1 MWTAFVFSLSTSR
14 SNPAIPTLY
23 GVLADLA
30 FKAGEHEQHDE
41 SLAAGLADARA
52 GVSAGKR
59 RGTPEPVRRAKGSL
73 QTPGGAGGGSNDSL
87 GAEKAPPMTPP
98 TAAGARGVGITT
110 PKSATSSWWGST
122 TPVASPV
129 VSDPLATP
137 ETPSGTPSV
146 RPGGGGG
153 KAKAKQKEIHAVLL
167 LEELLKELAAIALE
181 QAMAQD

>member
-30 FKAGEHEQHDE
+30 FKAGEQEQRDE

-59 RGTPEPVRRAKGSL
+59 RGTPESPRRARGSL
-73 QTPGGAGGGSNDSL
+73 QTPGAGGSTDSP
-87 GAEKAPPMTPP
+87 GAERTPPMTPP
-98 TAAGARGVGITT
+98 TAASTRAAET

-122 TPVASPV
+122 TPAA
-129 VSDPLATP
+129 SDPPTTP
-137 ETPSGTPSV
+137 TVSVGTPS
-146 RPGGGGG
+146 RGPGGGG
-153 KAKAKQKEIHAVLL
+153 KAKQKEIHAVLL

-181 QAMAQD
+181 QAIAQD